1 MHHMPLLPLKLIINL
16 YFNEKLKSHSS
27 NRCMRYSKE
36 NARENV
42 IDDTEKYQRN
52 NFRAF
57 IELYPMAE
65 HLELYGGIEWLLQ
78 SN

>member
-1 MHHMPLLPLKLIINL
+1 
-16 YFNEKLKSHSS
+16 
-27 NRCMRYSKE
+27 MRYSKE

-52 NFRAF
+52 DFRAF